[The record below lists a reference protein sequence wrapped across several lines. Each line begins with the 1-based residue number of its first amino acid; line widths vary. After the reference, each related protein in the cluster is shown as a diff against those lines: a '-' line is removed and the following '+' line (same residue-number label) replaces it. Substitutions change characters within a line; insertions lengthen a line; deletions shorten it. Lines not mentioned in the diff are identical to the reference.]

1 MPRRYPDRRRRRRGR
16 RPPERPP
23 ARRGPPRRGGFTAHG
38 FGPMYRALIPSL
50 QGGAKKAFFNRVSAY
65 LIAAIGL
72 AGTLLG
78 YAWLGPLGALLG
90 LGGGLAAGGAYAE
103 KERFLR
109 R

>member
-1 MPRRYPDRRRRRRGR
+1 
-16 RPPERPP
+16 
-23 ARRGPPRRGGFTAHG
+23 
-38 FGPMYRALIPSL
+38 
-50 QGGAKKAFFNRVSAY
+50 

-72 AGTLLG
+72 TGTLLG

>member
-1 MPRRYPDRRRRRRGR
+1 MPRRHPDRRRRRRGR

-23 ARRGPPRRGGFTAHG
+23 GRRGPPRRGGFTGHG
-38 FGPMYRALIPSL
+38 FGPAYRALVPGL
-50 QGGAKKAFFNRVSAY
+50 QGREKRTLFNRIAAY
-65 LIAAIGL
+65 LIAGIGL